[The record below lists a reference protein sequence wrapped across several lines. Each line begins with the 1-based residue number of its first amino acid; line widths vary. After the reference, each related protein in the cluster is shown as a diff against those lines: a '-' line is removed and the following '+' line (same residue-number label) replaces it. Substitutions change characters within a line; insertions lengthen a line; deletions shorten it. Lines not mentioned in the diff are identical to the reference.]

1 MSVPAE
7 VKQRVEALRKEI
19 EHHNYLYY
27 VLDQPEISDA
37 EYDRLLRELQEL
49 EARYPELITPDSP
62 TQRVGAE
69 PLKAF
74 GEVRHEVPM
83 LSLNNAFSDEE
94 AIEFDRRAREAL
106 GVAVIDYA
114 VEPKLDGLAISLL
127 YRDGR
132 LVQGATRGDGY
143 RGEDVT
149 ANVRTIKAIPLH
161 LRGEGWPP
169 VLEVRGEVI
178 MTKAGFEKLNAEQ
191 RRKGEKIFANPRNA
205 AAGSLRQLDP
215 RVTASRPLTFFA
227 YGLGKV
233 EGGKLPDRH
242 SRILQRLRE
251 WGVPVNREGKVVE
264 GIDGCLAYHRAMQE
278 KRESLPYEID
288 GVVYKVDRLDWQ
300 ERLGFVARAPRW
312 ALAHKFPAHEEITKV
327 IDIEVQVGR
336 TGALTPVAKLE
347 PVRIGG
353 VTVTSASLFN
363 QDEIDRLDVRIGD
376 DVVVRR
382 AGDVIPQIVS
392 VVKSRRRGRLRKFHL
407 PDKCPVCGSPTYR
420 PPGEAVTYCTGGLY
434 CPAQRKRA
442 LEHFASRR
450 AMDIEGL
457 GTKLIDQLVDKG
469 LVKDPADLYQL
480 TQEQLVAL
488 ERMGPKSADNLLAQ
502 LEKSKATTL
511 PRFLYALGI
520 HDVGEVTAQTLAE
533 HFGSLEA
540 LMAASEEDL
549 MAVPDVGPA
558 VAASIRQFFAQ
569 KHNREVIRRLREAGV
584 HWPDITP
591 KKPEELPLAGKT
603 FVLTGALASMT
614 RDEAKESL
622 RRLGAKVSGSVSR
635 KTDYVVV
642 GEDPGSKADKARE
655 LGVTMLDE
663 EAFLTLLR
671 QHGASG

>member
-1 MSVPAE
+1 MSVPAD
-7 VKQRVEALRKEI
+7 VRRRVEALRKEI

-37 EYDRLLRELQEL
+37 EYDRLMRELQEL
-49 EARYPELITPDSP
+49 EARYPELVTPDSP
-62 TQRVGAE
+62 TQRVGAA
-69 PLKAF
+69 PLEAF

-106 GVAVIDYA
+106 GVEVIDYA
-114 VEPKLDGLAISLL
+114 VEPKLDGLAISLM

-161 LRGEGWPP
+161 LRGGGWPA

-178 MTKAGFEKLNAEQ
+178 MTKEGFEKLNAEQ

-215 RVTASRPLTFFA
+215 RVTATRPLTFFA

-233 EGGKLPDRH
+233 EGGELPDRH
-242 SRILQRLRE
+242 SRILERLRE
-251 WGVPVNREGKVVE
+251 WGVPVNREGRVVQ
-264 GIDGCLAYHRAMQE
+264 GIEGCLAYHKAMQE

-300 ERLGFVARAPRW
+300 ERLGYVARAPRW

-353 VTVTSASLFN
+353 VTVASASLFN
-363 QDEIDRLDVRIGD
+363 QDEVDRLDVRIGD
-376 DVVVRR
+376 YVVVRR

-392 VVKSRRRGRLRKFHL
+392 VVKSRRKGRLKKFHL

-420 PPGEAVTYCTGGLY
+420 PPGEAITYCTGGLF

-469 LVKDPADLYQL
+469 LVKDPADLYAL
-480 TQEQLVAL
+480 TKEQLVAL
-488 ERMGPKSADNLLAQ
+488 DRMGPKSADNLLAQ
-502 LEKSKATTL
+502 LEKSKSTTL

-540 LMAASEEDL
+540 LMEASEEEL

-569 KHNREVIRRLREAGV
+569 EHNRDVIRRLREAGV

-614 RDEAKESL
+614 RDEAKERL

-642 GEDPGSKADKARE
+642 GEDPGTKADKARE

-663 EAFLTLLR
+663 AAFLDLLR
-671 QHGASG
+671 AHGAA

>member
-7 VKQRVEALRKEI
+7 VRKRVEQLRKEI

-37 EYDRLLRELQEL
+37 EYDRLLRELQDL

-62 TQRVGAE
+62 TQRVGAA

-94 AIEFDRRAREAL
+94 AMEFDRRARDLL
-106 GVAVIDYA
+106 GVEVIDYA
-114 VEPKLDGLAISLL
+114 VEPKLDGLAISLM

-149 ANVRTIKAIPLH
+149 ANVRTIQAIPLH
-161 LRGEGWPP
+161 LRGRGWPA

-178 MTKAGFEKLNAEQ
+178 MTKDGFEKLNAEQ

-233 EGGKLPDRH
+233 EGGELPDRH
-242 SRILQRLRE
+242 SRILDRLRD
-251 WGVPVNREGKVVE
+251 WGVPINREGKVVK
-264 GIDGCLAYHRAMQE
+264 GIDGCLAYHRAMLE

-300 ERLGFVARAPRW
+300 ERLGYVARAPRW

-363 QDEIDRLDVRIGD
+363 QDEVDRLDVRIGD
-376 DVVVRR
+376 YVVVRR

-392 VVKSRRRGRLRKFHL
+392 VVTSRRKGRLKKFRL
-407 PDKCPVCGSPTYR
+407 PDRCPVCGSPTYR
-420 PPGEAVTYCTGGLY
+420 PPGEAVTYCTGGLF

-469 LVKDPADLYQL
+469 LVKDPADLYRL
-480 TQEQLVAL
+480 TKEQLVAL

-502 LEKSKATTL
+502 LEKSKSTTL

-533 HFGSLEA
+533 YFGSLDA
-540 LMAASEEDL
+540 LMAASEDEL

-569 KHNREVIRRLREAGV
+569 KHNRDVIRRLREAGV

-591 KKPEELPLAGKT
+591 KKPEELPLAGQT
-603 FVLTGALASMT
+603 FVLTGALSSMT
-614 RDEAKESL
+614 RDEAKEKL
-622 RRLGAKVSGSVSR
+622 RQLGAKVSGSVSR

-663 EAFLTLLR
+663 AAFLRLLR
-671 QHGASG
+671 QHGAA

>member
-7 VKQRVEALRKEI
+7 IRQRVEALRREI

-37 EYDRLLRELQEL
+37 EFDRLMRELQEL
-49 EARYPELITPDSP
+49 ESRYPELITPDSP
-62 TQRVGAE
+62 TQRVGAAPRKE
-69 PLKAF
+69 F
-74 GEVRHEVPM
+74 GEIRHAVPM
-83 LSLNNAFSDEE
+83 LSLSNAFSDEE
-94 AIEFDRRAREAL
+94 AIEFDRRAREIL
-106 GVAVIDYA
+106 DVNVIDYA
-114 VEPKLDGLAISLL
+114 VEPKLDGLAVSLM
-127 YRDGR
+127 YQDGR

-143 RGEDVT
+143 TGEDVT

-161 LRGEGWPP
+161 LRGRGWPAT
-169 VLEVRGEVI
+169 LEVRGEVI
-178 MTKAGFEKLNAEQ
+178 MTREGFEKLNAEQ

-215 RVTASRPLTFFA
+215 KVTASRPLTFFA

-233 EGGKLPDRH
+233 EGGTLPDRH
-242 SRILQRLRE
+242 SYIMERLRE
-251 WGVPVNREGKVVE
+251 WGVPVNHEARVVE
-264 GIDGCLAYHRAMQE
+264 GIEGCLAYHKAMQE

-300 ERLGFVARAPRW
+300 AKLGYVARAPRW
-312 ALAHKFPAHEEITKV
+312 ALAHKFPAHEEMTRV

-353 VTVTSASLFN
+353 VTVSSASLFN

-376 DVVVRR
+376 WVVVRR

-392 VVKSRRRGRLRKFHL
+392 VVASRRKGRLKKFRL

-420 PPGEAVTYCTGGLY
+420 PPGEAATYCTGGLY

-457 GTKLIDQLVDKG
+457 GTRLIEQLVDRE
-469 LVKDPADLYQL
+469 LVRDPADLYSL
-480 TQEQLVAL
+480 TREQLIGL
-488 ERMGPKSADNLLAQ
+488 ERMGPKSADNLLTR
-502 LEKSKATTL
+502 LEKSKSTTL

-540 LMAASEEDL
+540 LMNAGEEEL

-558 VAASIRQFFAQ
+558 VATSIRQFFAQ
-569 KHNREVIRRLREAGV
+569 DHNRDVIRRLREAGV
-584 HWPDITP
+584 HWPDIAP

-603 FVLTGALASMT
+603 FVLTGALSSMT
-614 RDEAKESL
+614 RDEAREKL
-622 RRLGAKVSGSVSR
+622 RQLGARVSGSVSR

-642 GEDPGSKADKARE
+642 GEDPGSKADRARE

-663 EAFLTLLR
+663 PAFRELLHE
-671 QHGASG
+671 HGVA